1 MKTRTRPTAALRA
14 TLLALTLVL
23 AGTVSAQAANDPK
36 AARLYEDALTRFE
49 KQDIGGA
56 IVQLKNALQIDRKLL
71 PVHVLLGRALLA
83 NSDVVGAEVAFTEAL
98 RLGVNRA
105 EVVVPLAQA
114 LLGQGKRQ
122 QLFDDPRFATT
133 GLLPGVR
140 VPLLLLLAGAHAD
153 LGNPLEALKAIDEAR
168 SIDAASA
175 DSFLAEVPIRVR
187 ARQFT
192 EAAAAADR
200 ALGLAP
206 NLAEAHYLRGS
217 VAHAQSNLADAQ
229 AGYTRA
235 LRLQPDH
242 LESLLARAGIAL
254 DQGRLA
260 EAKLDIAAARRSQ
273 PKEPRATYL
282 AAVIADRE
290 GDARGSRALL
300 AEINGLIDPV
310 PAPFMRY
317 RPQLL
322 ILGGLAHHGLGE
334 FEKARPYFEIV
345 QRDQPGT
352 PVAKLLAQIHLAE
365 KNVDRAIDV
374 LGAYLRHNP
383 RDVQALNLLASAHMS
398 QGRHGRATQI
408 LQEAIGQRDE
418 PQLQALLGLSLL
430 GAGKPDD
437 ALAPLEAAY
446 QRDPGQIE
454 AGVALVKLHLREQR
468 TKKALGLAE
477 ALVQRQP
484 AQAGLHN
491 LLGQAR
497 RQAGDLAR
505 ARASF
510 EQAAQLDKSFVDPSL
525 NLARMDIQAQKLDAA
540 AARLAELLKT
550 DDKQVSVLGE
560 LGLLAERRGQQAEA
574 TRFFSKA
581 ADHAAP
587 ADLQPALAL
596 LDHHLRANRVDGARE
611 ALKRL
616 EARAPDDLQVLV
628 ASARVAL
635 AARTPELAR
644 AALVKASRVADF
656 DAPDQTRIAL
666 LQMAAG
672 DARNASYSLSKA
684 LQADPGHLPA
694 QALMV
699 DVDVRLGDLAA
710 AEKRAREIVA
720 RQPQQAV
727 GHALVGDAAMARGD
741 AAAAVDAYRRAHQ
754 IEPGSQSLLRLY
766 RAQAMRDP
774 QAAAQLAEQWLKTR
788 PQDLTVQRALADGHA
803 SRGNMVA
810 AKQAYEQLLRQA
822 PADAEAL
829 NNYAHVLLQLK
840 DVAGAQRAANQALVA
855 RPDAPHILGTAGWM
869 AHQAGQN
876 DRALQLLRDAR
887 LRDPSNPDTRYYLA
901 AVLATTGRVSE
912 ARDEL
917 QAALRSGA
925 RFASARQAESLLE
938 TLR

>member
-1 MKTRTRPTAALRA
+1 MKTRPTAASAWRA
-14 TLLALTLVL
+14 TLLALALVCG
-23 AGTVSAQAANDPK
+23 ATAATANDPK

-49 KQDIGGA
+49 KKDIGGA
-56 IVQLKNALQIDRKLL
+56 IVQLKNALQIDRSLL

-83 NSDVVGAEVAFTEAL
+83 NSDVVGAEVAFNEAL

-122 QLFDDPRFATT
+122 QLFEDPRFATS

-140 VPLLLLLAGAHAD
+140 APLLLLMAGAYAD
-153 LGNPLEALKAIDEAR
+153 LGQVRDALKAIDEAR
-168 SIDAASA
+168 AIDPGSA

-187 ARQFT
+187 ARQFA

-200 ALGLAP
+200 ALALAP
-206 NLAEAHYLRGS
+206 NLAEAHYLRAS
-217 VAHAQSNLADAQ
+217 VAHAQGQLAAAL

-235 LRLQPDH
+235 LQLQADH

-260 EAKLDIAAARRSQ
+260 EAKQDIAAARRSQ

-282 AAVIADRE
+282 AAVITERE
-290 GDARGSRALL
+290 GDAKASRALL

-310 PAPFMRY
+310 PAGFMRY

-345 QRDQPGT
+345 VRDQPGS

-365 KNVDRAIDV
+365 KNVDRAIEV
-374 LGAYLRHNP
+374 LEGYLRANP
-383 RDVQALNLLASAHMS
+383 RDGQALNLLASAHMS

-408 LQEAIGQRDE
+408 LQDALSQGDS
-418 PQLQALLGLSLL
+418 PQLRTLLGLSLL
-430 GAGKPDD
+430 NAGKLGD

-446 QRDPGQIE
+446 QRDPGQVQ
-454 AGVALVKLHLREQR
+454 AGVALVNLHLRER
-468 TKKALGLAE
+468 RNAKAVEIAD
-477 ALVQRQP
+477 ALVKRQP
-484 AQAGLHN
+484 AQAGLQN

-497 RQAGDLAR
+497 RQAGDLAQ
-505 ARASF
+505 ARTAF
-510 EQAAQLDKSFVDPSL
+510 EQAAQLDKAFVEPRL
-525 NLARMDIQAQKLDAA
+525 NLARLDMQQGRLDSA
-540 AARLAELLKT
+540 AARLADLLKA
-550 DDKQVSVLGE
+550 DDKQVGVLTE
-560 LGLLAERRGQQAEA
+560 LGWLAERRGQAAEA
-574 TRFFSKA
+574 TRYFSKA

-596 LDHHLRANRVDGARE
+596 LDHHLRSGRVEGAQE

-616 EARAPDDLQVLV
+616 YAKAPDDLQVLV

-635 AARTPELAR
+635 AARTPEPAR
-644 AALVKASRVADF
+644 QALVKASRVANF

-666 LQMAAG
+666 LQVAAG
-672 DARNASYSLSKA
+672 DARGAAYSLTKA
-684 LQADPGHLPA
+684 LEADPTHVPA

-699 DVDVRLGDLAA
+699 DVDVQLGDLAA
-710 AEKRAREIVA
+710 ADKRAREIVA

-727 GHALVGDAAMARGD
+727 GHALVGDVALARGN
-741 AAAAVDAYRRAHQ
+741 AAAATEAYRRAHQ
-754 IEPGSQSLLRLY
+754 LEPSSQSLLRLF
-766 RAQAMRDP
+766 RAQNPRDP

-788 PQDLTVQRALADGHA
+788 PQDLPVRRALADGYA
-803 SRGNMVA
+803 ARGNMA
-810 AKQAYEQLLRQA
+810 AARQAYEQLLKQS
-822 PADAEAL
+822 PNDAEAL

-840 DVAGAQRAANQALVA
+840 DVPGAQRAANQALAA
-855 RPDAPHILGTAGWM
+855 RPEVPHILGTAGWM
-869 AHQAGQN
+869 AHQAGQT

-901 AVLATTGRVSE
+901 AVLASAGRTSE

-917 QAALRSGA
+917 QAALRTGT
-925 RFASARQAESLLE
+925 RFASAREAASLLE